1 MLFRNV
7 FTQIPHPL
15 HLYQLFSLS
24 SSSATC
30 LHSTSFCR
38 VPSQQSPTKSN
49 PLPSL
54 MACDIALIVFIA
66 AASAAECGKQAVDTS
81 LLLFHLNRTLSQ
93 WILSNYLITLYTQ
106 LQHFGAAITKAFPFV
121 RQVKYQPMYLK
132 SNGTAQFCILFACVL
147 VCSPVKA
154 WTDPAYCIT

>member
-30 LHSTSFCR
+30 LHSTSFCH

-49 PLPSL
+49 L
-54 MACDIALIVFIA
+54 ACDIALIVFSA

-154 WTDPAYCIT
+154 WTDSAYCIT